1 MEKAARTLRN
11 MKLDAK
17 QNRHVRHVLVA
28 ISQYQGR
35 SIDDVSRINIMLN
48 PSSVRE
54 WTNLSLGSD
63 AAAQLALRLAHQDF
77 TMDVEELSV
86 SYEKSG
92 SLNDVQSGILLSPW
106 RVQGWEQLKC
116 FR

>member
-1 MEKAARTLRN
+1 

-17 QNRHVRHVLVA
+17 QNRHVRRVLMA

-35 SIDDVSRINIMLN
+35 SVEDVFRTNIMLN
-48 PSSVRE
+48 PSSARE
-54 WTNLSLGSD
+54 WTNLSLGGD
-63 AAAQLALRLAHQDF
+63 AVAQLALKLAHRDF
-77 TMDVEELSV
+77 TMDTEDLSV

-92 SLNDVQSGILLSPW
+92 SLEDVQSGILLSPW
-106 RVQGWEQLKC
+106 RVQGWEKLKC